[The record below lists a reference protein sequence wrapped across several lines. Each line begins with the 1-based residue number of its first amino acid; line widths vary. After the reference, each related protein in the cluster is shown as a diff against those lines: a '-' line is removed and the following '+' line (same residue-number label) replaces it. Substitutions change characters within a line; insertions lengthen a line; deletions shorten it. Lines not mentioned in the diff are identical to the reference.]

1 MSAIVSSHATFAHK
15 FLKYLGHTWNGTNMP
30 NVLVFYERK
39 VYINSNQIMHK
50 IMKED
55 LAYLFYLDSVY
66 TIFYSHRVRFLL
78 VILLVIKIYMLW

>member
-39 VYINSNQIMHK
+39 VYINSNQIM
-50 IMKED
+50 KEG

-66 TIFYSHRVRFLL
+66 TIFYSHRVRLL
-78 VILLVIKIYMLW
+78 FVILLVIKIYMLW